1 MDSLFGVYTGIVIDS
16 TGYTNVLTKEG
27 TRFIGQVMV
36 KINGITPA
44 LFNETYKAVPACNV
58 NSKMDLRTAAS
69 TEVLAYVM
77 QPVMGA
83 STPGIYDSKNN
94 SASPMRQN
102 PARGFTKKFG
112 QIGDSFKGGPQENN
126 TARNNPYGNNYYPN
140 YPWNT
145 GLGSYSIPEVNTFV
159 LVGFLNGARNLP
171 VVLGKLPRQ
180 DELESFYK
188 RDGAYVSA
196 PSKSQNYTFGQTV
209 SSNSEGTTLDNESS
223 VAATAAGAVG
233 AGLGEAGSAAGGA
246 AAAAGGAAGA
256 GVGAGAAIAGGAAG
270 ATVGAGLGGAGAAAS
285 AGAATAGNIAGNIA
299 KSTTSNVGTIAKST
313 GKVTG
318 KVGANFINT
327 IRNLIP

>member
-102 PARGFTKKFG
+102 PARGFKFFSNKLR
-112 QIGDSFKGGPQENN
+112 DSFSDGPKKYL
-126 TARNNPYGNNYYPN
+126 TPINNPYGNNYYPN

-233 AGLGEAGSAAGGA
+233 AGLGEAGAA
-246 AAAAGGAAGA
+246 
-256 GVGAGAAIAGGAAG
+256 AGGAAG
-270 ATVGAGLGGAGAAAS
+270 ATVGAGLGGAGAAVS